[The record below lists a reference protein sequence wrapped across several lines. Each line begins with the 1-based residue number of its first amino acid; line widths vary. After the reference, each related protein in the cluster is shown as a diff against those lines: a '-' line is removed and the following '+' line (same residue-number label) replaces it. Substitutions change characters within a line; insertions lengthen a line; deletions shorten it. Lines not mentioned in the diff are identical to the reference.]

1 MNSEK
6 VLFLSSH
13 DVRALL
19 RIDDCTAAVEHAF
32 RLQGEG
38 KTLPPAVLS
47 LDVSNGSFHVKAGVL
62 SLSGNYFAAK
72 VNANFPDNLARFG
85 LPTIQGIVILCDADN
100 GAPLAIVDSRD
111 LTALRTAAATA
122 VAAKYLARPDSGVV
136 TICGCGTQGRA
147 QLAALARL
155 FPLRAVFAYDKN
167 PQQAAV
173 FARELSVELN
183 IPIAAS
189 HDLAECIRRC
199 DICVTC
205 TTSQE
210 PFVGEADIQPGI
222 FIAAVGADN
231 PHKQEIHTAV
241 MARTKIVCDVIEQCA
256 SMGDLH
262 HALNAGVVKRE
273 DVHAELGEVV
283 AGRKPGRESVEE
295 VIVFDSTGMALQDV
309 AAVALVYERAI
320 REEVGTALQLA
331 A

>member
-320 REEVGTALQLA
+320 REEVGTALRLA